1 MGLDRNGCR
10 WMRYKMMMR
19 DGVSGRRST
28 VEVLGKEA
36 TVGMLGRGGR
46 EENCDQDE
54 E

>member
-19 DGVSGRRST
+19 DGVSERRST
-28 VEVLGKEA
+28 VEVLGREA
-36 TVGMLGRGGR
+36 IVGMLGGGR